1 MGMSAYP
8 HLDPAVQ
15 AYADLAVRERIEYMR
30 VDRFVDYPR
39 ARQAFEKLEELL
51 LFPKRARMPNL
62 LIFGASGMGKTMI
75 IEKFVRAHPPSFDES
90 SGIHHRPVIAVQMV
104 ASPDE
109 GRFYHRL
116 LSVIGAPPPTR
127 ATIGQLE
134 TQALRLLQET
144 APNML
149 VIDEV
154 QNLIAGTYRE
164 QRRML
169 NLLRFLGNELR
180 IPLICLGS
188 HEARDA
194 IRGDAHLNSRFEPY
208 GLPPWRHDADF
219 QGLIGG
225 LLRSLPLRAPSEL
238 TDSALKRLVEVNGG
252 VTASI
257 FRMVID
263 IATDAIMTGTERIT
277 PAAVVNYRVA
287 APPPFAAA

>member
-1 MGMSAYP
+1 MTAYP

-15 AYADLAVRERIEYMR
+15 AHADLPERERIEHIR
-30 VDRFVDYPR
+30 VDRWVDYPR
-39 ARQAFEKLEELL
+39 ARQALHKLEELL
-51 LFPKRARMPNL
+51 VFPKRARMPNL

-75 IEKFVRAHPPSFDES
+75 IEKFVRAHPLSFDER
-90 SGIHHRPVIAVQMV
+90 SGIHHRPVIVVQMV

-116 LSVIGAPPPTR
+116 LSVIGAPPPSR
-127 ATIGQLE
+127 ATLGQLE

-144 APNML
+144 APRML

-219 QGLIGG
+219 QGLVGG
-225 LLRSLPLRAPSEL
+225 LLYSLPLRLPSEL
-238 TDSALKRLVEVNGG
+238 TDSALKRLVEINGG
-252 VTASI
+252 ITASI
-257 FRMVID
+257 FRMVIEL
-263 IATDAIMTGTERIT
+263 ATQAILTGTERIT
-277 PAAVVNYRVA
+277 PAAILDHCGA
-287 APPPFAAA
+287 APTTFAAA